1 MHHDEIE
8 RFVEAQDP
16 VFDRVMAELRSGAKR
31 SHWMWFVF
39 PQLRG
44 LGQSE
49 MAWRFGLRD
58 LAEAKAYLAHPLLRE
73 RLRAATEAMLA
84 SAERVARDILGQP
97 DDAKFR
103 SCLTLFI
110 EAAEREEDKA
120 LFERALE
127 AFFQGRSDD
136 RTLELLGRLQQPKQA
151 LARDQRD

>member
-1 MHHDEIE
+1 MMGKTMHEDDIQ

-16 VFDRVMAELRSGAKR
+16 VYERVMSELRSGAKR

-49 MAWRFGLRD
+49 MAWRFGIRD
-58 LAEAKAYLAHPLLRE
+58 IAEAKAYLAHPLLGE
-73 RLRAATEAMLA
+73 RLRSATEAMLTHA
-84 SAERVARDILGQP
+84 GREARAILGPP

-110 EAAEREEDKA
+110 EAAEREEDKV
-120 LFERALE
+120 LLDKALE
-127 AFFQGRSDD
+127 TFFGGRGDR
-136 RTLELLGRLQQPKQA
+136 RTLEMLGRGGSAQP
-151 LARDQRD
+151 